1 MTRNSHKFLS
11 NNSMQGESSMKSKA
25 TSRALSALACAMAL
39 TVLAPVAAHAQ
50 VKPTVTV
57 INPVSSPVN
66 TRITNSV
73 VPVEISNADPIPVQL
88 EAAAI
93 GTPLSRFIGYQASYG
108 RSSSDSDDVYTA
120 AEELQITGVMLQVNA
135 RGTAGSC
142 VWHLAAS
149 SPEISFLDSLTSV
162 GVSAGRSLSSGF
174 VPLPNLIL
182 PAGHSVRFF
191 MGNGTGE
198 VCDATIVLHMTRP

>member
-1 MTRNSHKFLS
+1 MSFCRTPAAAGMLYGSVLIV
-11 NNSMQGESSMKSKA
+11 
-25 TSRALSALACAMAL
+25 TLAA
-39 TVLAPVAAHAQ
+39 LAPVAAHAQ

-108 RSSSDSDDVYTA
+108 QSSSDSDDVYTA

-135 RGTAGSC
+135 RVLPGPAYGTSRHPARKS
-142 VWHLAAS
+142 
-149 SPEISFLDSLTSV
+149 
-162 GVSAGRSLSSGF
+162 RSW
-174 VPLPNLIL
+174 I
-182 PAGHSVRFF
+182 R
-191 MGNGTGE
+191 
-198 VCDATIVLHMTRP
+198 